1 MPRGSAPGE
10 RRGGRQ
16 KGAPNK
22 ATVERRMRAQAGL
35 EAAKQTGTMPLDI
48 MLAVAAG
55 GPEADKISD
64 RQLQA
69 AIAAAPY
76 AHPKLAAVAVKDVTP
91 PDPERDE
98 KARRA
103 REEFIRILNEM
114 ARPEPLVIEPATQ
127 PRGFGAPELAPLA
140 TTVPARPEW
149 PA

>member
-10 RRGGRQ
+10 RRGGRAP
-16 KGAPNK
+16 GTPNK
-22 ATVERRMRAQAGL
+22 ATVERRLRAQAGL
-35 EAAKQTGTMPLDI
+35 EAAKQTGAMPLDI

-76 AHPKLAAVAVKDVTP
+76 VHPKLAAVAVKDVTP
-91 PDPERDE
+91 PNPELEE
-98 KARRA
+98 KKRQQRAGILRRLEA
-103 REEFIRILNEM
+103 L
-114 ARPEPLVIEPATQ
+114 AKPEPLVIEYAERPRVQGTADPA
-127 PRGFGAPELAPLA
+127 P
-140 TTVPARPEW
+140 PEW

>member
-10 RRGGRQ
+10 RRGGR
-16 KGAPNK
+16 APGTLNK
-22 ATVERRMRAQAGL
+22 ATVERRLRAQAGL
-35 EAAKQTGTMPLDI
+35 EAARTTGVMPLDI
-48 MLAVAAG
+48 MLTVAAG

-76 AHPKLAAVAVKDVTP
+76 VHPRLAAVAVKDVTP
-91 PDPERDE
+91 PDPEREE

-103 REEFIRILNEM
+103 REEFIRLLNEM
-114 ARPEPLVIEPATQ
+114 ARPEPLVIEPATR

-140 TTVPARPEW
+140 TTVPEPPEW

>member
-1 MPRGSAPGE
+1 MSRGSAPGE
-10 RRGGRQ
+10 RRGGRRP
-16 KGAPNK
+16 GVPNK
-22 ATVERRMRAQAGL
+22 ATIERRLRAQAGL
-35 EAAKQTGTMPLDI
+35 EAAKQTGAMPLDI

-76 AHPKLAAVAVKDVTP
+76 VHPKLAAVAVKDVTP
-91 PDPERDE
+91 PDPEQDD

-103 REEFIRILNEM
+103 REEFIRLLNEM
-114 ARPEPLVIEPATQ
+114 ARPEPLVYEPTE
-127 PRGFGAPELAPLA
+127 RHRESDKS
-140 TTVPARPEW
+140 THRW